1 MSSVCR
7 CNVGLC
13 CLALALCLVAAPQ
26 ARAVPNAEQRAEIL
40 ALGTQMTKAGNLYKG
55 GKFKE
60 AADVIKEAQG
70 RLDKLVEGADE
81 SVIDALQPLHKRL
94 LNAHAL
100 LELEGVT
107 LPELKPLEAKPAAG
121 KPAGDKPAP
130 GGAAPAGAV
139 SFVKQV
145 APILNSRCGNCHVRN
160 ARGMFSMS
168 TYEQLMKGPPAGKVV
183 FPANV
188 DGSDLIVKVKDKEMP
203 PSGAGIPDAELATLT
218 KWVEEGA
225 KFDGADPTATLTSLL
240 PAGAGQP
247 AAPMIA
253 VQAATGKET
262 VSFAKDIAPVFVKS
276 CVGCHGTNRPR
287 NNFSLNTI
295 EGLLKGGDRG
305 EPVLPGKPADSLII
319 KKLKGTADGAQMP
332 MGQTPLD
339 GAVIAKI
346 EKWIEEGAKFDGPD
360 PKQPIA
366 EVAAIAKASSQTHEE
381 LTADRAILADSN
393 WRLGMPGIDANRS
406 ESTNFL
412 VLGGGSVGE
421 NTLADIAQRA
431 EAVAPKVG
439 EIFKAPPD
447 QALIKGKMTLFVFGE
462 RYDYG
467 EFGKM
472 VEKRDLPPAWRGHY
486 RYSIVDAY
494 GAVLTSRTGD
504 YSLDALIA
512 QQLGAVYV
520 ASQGRGVPHWF
531 AEGSGRVVAERMATA
546 DDKRVA
552 LWGEELP
559 RALGSLASPDDFITG
574 KMPPEDTDLCAF
586 SFVKFLMA
594 DNSKYQAVLGSLRKG
609 SDFNTAFSTAYGG
622 SPAQVAASW
631 IRKPPMLSKRPAA
644 KKGK

>member
-1 MSSVCR
+1 MSGVR
-7 CNVGLC
+7 
-13 CLALALCLVAAPQ
+13 LAAAILAVTVLAAGSSANAAPT
-26 ARAVPNAEQRAEIL
+26 AEQRAEIL
-40 ALGTQMTKAGNLYKG
+40 ALGTQMTKAGNLFKD

-60 AADVIKEAQG
+60 SADVVKDAQE
-70 RLDKLVEGADE
+70 RLGKLVEGADE
-81 SVIDALQPLHKRL
+81 QTIGQLQTLYQRL
-94 LNAHAL
+94 VKAHAL

-107 LPELKPLEAKPAAG
+107 LPELKPLEAKPAPG
-121 KPAGDKPAP
+121 KPAGDKPGEP
-130 GGAAPAGAV
+130 GLPAGAV

-160 ARGMFSMS
+160 SRGMFSMA
-168 TYEQLMKGPPAGKVV
+168 TYEALMKGPPAGKVV

-188 DGSDLIVKVKDKEMP
+188 DGSDLIVKVKDREMP
-203 PSGAGIPDAELATLT
+203 PNGAGIPDAELATLT

-225 KFDGADPTATLTSLL
+225 KFDGADPAAQLASLI

-247 AAPMIA
+247 AATMIK
-253 VQAATGKET
+253 VEAATGKET
-262 VSFAKDIAPVFVKS
+262 VSFAKDIAPIFVAS
-276 CVGCHGTNRPR
+276 CTGCHGTNRPR
-287 NNFSLNTI
+287 NNFSLNTV
-295 EGLLKGGDRG
+295 EALFRGGDRG
-305 EPVLPGKPADSLII
+305 EPVLPGKPADSLLV

-332 MGQTPLD
+332 MNQTPLD

-366 EVAAIAKASSQTHEE
+366 EVAAIAKASSQSHEE
-381 LTADRAILADSN
+381 LTADRAKLAETN
-393 WRLGMPGIDANRS
+393 WRLGMPGITANRS

-412 VLGGGSVGE
+412 VLGNVGE

-431 EAVAPKVG
+431 EALAPKVG
-439 EIFKAPPD
+439 EVFKAPPD
-447 QALIKGKMTLFVFGE
+447 QALIKGRMTVFVFGE

-472 VEKRDLPPAWRGHY
+472 VEKRDLPPVWRGHH

-494 GAVLTSRTGD
+494 GAVLTPRTGD

-531 AEGSGRVVAERMATA
+531 AEGSGRVVAERLSTA
-546 DDKRVA
+546 DDKRIN
-552 LWGEELP
+552 LWEEDLT
-559 RALGSLASPDDFITG
+559 RAISSMTAPDDFLNG
-574 KMPPEDTDLCAF
+574 KLPPEDADVCAF

-594 DNSKYQAVLGSLRKG
+594 DASKYQKILGELRKG
-609 SDFNTAFSTAYGG
+609 SDFTSAFASTYGG
-622 SPAQVAASW
+622 SPNQLAAAW
-631 IRKPPMLSKRPAA
+631 VRKPPKPSKRPAA
-644 KKGK
+644 K